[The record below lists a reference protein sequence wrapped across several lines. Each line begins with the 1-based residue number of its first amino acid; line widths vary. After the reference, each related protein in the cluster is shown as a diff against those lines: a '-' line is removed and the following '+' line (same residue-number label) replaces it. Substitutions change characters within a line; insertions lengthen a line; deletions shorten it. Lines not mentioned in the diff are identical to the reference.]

1 MWPIFTFRPVID
13 HQAEVNDSHLVVT
26 RAYHEVIR
34 LHISMQV
41 KRLVELLQTIKG
53 QQSYLFQCEFP
64 LKMLEVDVILDGA
77 IKVLEHDV
85 SLAAVVKSV
94 SIILWNA
101 L

>member
-1 MWPIFTFRPVID
+1 MWSFFTFRSIID
-13 HQAEVNDSHLVVT
+13 HQAEVNDSHLVVA

-41 KRLVELLQTIKG
+41 KPLVELIQAIKG
-53 QQSYLFQCEFP
+53 LQSYFFQCELP
-64 LKMLEVDVILDGA
+64 LKMLKVDVILDGA
-77 IKVLEHDV
+77 IKILDHDV
-85 SLAAVVKSV
+85 CLAAVVKSV